1 MHLKSINIGSEHFPV
16 DDMYPFNLQVLRETT
31 GLEFTSPVTFLIGEN
46 GCGKSTLLR
55 AIATRCG
62 IHLWRG
68 AERRRYNY
76 NKYADQLYR
85 FIEPEWEKA
94 PVPGAFFE
102 SEMFRIFAEMV
113 DECAGATPALLEYYG
128 GQSLTAKSHG
138 QYHMAY
144 FKNRYKIEGL
154 YFLDEPENALSPRRQ
169 IELLGLLNEMGAAG
183 HAQFVIASHS
193 PILLALP
200 GAVLYSLDHS
210 PIKPISYQESDYYQ
224 IYRDFLNHREH
235 FL

>member
-1 MHLKSINIGSEHFPV
+1 MHLKSINIRSSDFPV
-16 DDMYPFNLQVLRETT
+16 ADAYPFNLKVLQQTA
-31 GLEFTSPVTFLIGEN
+31 GLSFTRPVTFLIGEN

-55 AIATRCG
+55 AIANRCG

-68 AERRRYNY
+68 TERRQYNF
-76 NKYADQLYR
+76 NKYADQLHQC
-85 FIEPEWEKA
+85 IELEWEKA

-102 SEMFRIFAEMV
+102 SEMFRNFAEMV
-113 DECAGATPALLEYYG
+113 DECAGATPALLDYYG
-128 GQSLTAKSHG
+128 GQSLTSKSRG

-169 IELLGLLNEMGAAG
+169 IELLGLLKEMGAAG
-183 HAQFVIASHS
+183 HAQFIIASHS

-200 GAVLYSLDHS
+200 GAVLYSFDQS
-210 PIKPISYQESDYYQ
+210 PIKPISYEESDYYQ
-224 IYRDFLNHREH
+224 IYRNFLNHRER
-235 FL
+235 FI

>member
-1 MHLKSINIGSEHFPV
+1 MHLKSITIRSSDFPAADV
-16 DDMYPFNLQVLRETT
+16 YPFNLQVLQETA
-31 GLEFTSPVTFLIGEN
+31 GLSFTAPVTFLLGEN

-55 AIATRCG
+55 AIAAKCS
-62 IHLWRG
+62 IHLWRE
-68 AERRRYNY
+68 AERRQYNF
-76 NKYADQLYR
+76 NKYANQL
-85 FIEPEWEKA
+85 FKCIDLEWEKA

-102 SEMFRIFAEMV
+102 SEMFRNFAEMV

-169 IELLGLLNEMGAAG
+169 IELLGLLKEMGAAG
-183 HAQFVIASHS
+183 HAQFIIASHS

-200 GAVLYSLDHS
+200 GAVLYSLDQS
-210 PIKPISYQESDYYQ
+210 PIKQISYEESDYYQ
-224 IYRDFLNHREH
+224 IYRSFLNQREL

>member
-1 MHLKSINIGSEHFPV
+1 MHLKSISICSNDFPV
-16 DDMYPFNLQVLRETT
+16 DDVYPFNLQVLRETA
-31 GLEFTSPVTFLIGEN
+31 GLELTRPVTFLIGEN

-55 AIATRCG
+55 AIAARCG

-68 AERRRYNY
+68 EQRRQYNF
-76 NKYADQLYR
+76 NKYANQLYR
-85 FIEPEWEKA
+85 CIEPVWEKA

-102 SEMFRIFAEMV
+102 SEMFRNFAEMV
-113 DECAGATPALLEYYG
+113 DECAGATPALLDYYG

-144 FKNRYKIEGL
+144 FKSRYKIAGL

-169 IELLGLLNEMGAAG
+169 IELLSLLKEMGAAG
-183 HAQFVIASHS
+183 HAQFIIASHS

-210 PIKPISYQESDYYQ
+210 PIKPISYEDSDYYQ
-224 IYRDFLNHREH
+224 IYREFLNHREQ
-235 FL
+235 FV